1 MRKAEKV
8 QTDSKDRPLSS
19 NEVVIVDSGTL
30 PLKNPFIVS
39 ETDAEDI
46 DLTDLHDEQYDEEE
60 EEEEFEE
67 EEEEVEEGID
77 GPLTDDEQMEDE
89 ELKHEQHRDL

>member
-1 MRKAEKV
+1 M

-19 NEVVIVDSGTL
+19 NEVVIVDSGTI
-30 PLKNPFIVS
+30 PLRNPFIVS

-46 DLTDLHDEQYDEEE
+46 DLTDLHDEEYDDDD
-60 EEEEFEE
+60 EEEFEE
-67 EEEEVEEGID
+67 VEEGVEEGID